1 MTTVET
7 AFGASR
13 VIGNEIEFERFVD
26 RESDTILPFYRL
38 QLTGEYLAAW
48 AVRALRQSGCRC
60 KRIGMVTTATKRVT
74 RQDSDLVYYVVHA
87 ASATLVR
94 SGKEQELTFDLN
106 RGEAESFIHFIAD
119 LMCDI
124 PAAQAVVV

>member
-48 AVRALRQSGCRC
+48 AVRALQQSGCRC
-60 KRIGMVTTATKRVT
+60 KRIGAVTAAAKRAT

-94 SGKEQELTFDLN
+94 SGKEQALTFDL
-106 RGEAESFIHFIAD
+106 RGEEGAGFVRFITD

-124 PAAQAVVV
+124 PAAQTAAV